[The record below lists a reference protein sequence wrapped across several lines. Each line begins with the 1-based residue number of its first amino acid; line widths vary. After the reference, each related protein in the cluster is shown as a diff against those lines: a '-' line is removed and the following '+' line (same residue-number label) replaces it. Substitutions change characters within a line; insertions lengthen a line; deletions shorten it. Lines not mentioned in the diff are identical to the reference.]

1 MTVRRSLFLS
11 NILMIFVPVIAA
23 ALTGLF
29 CVGVIWLSVVGGA
42 GLDLHD
48 AEDFNRVCLAVTE
61 IIEHNLDSKANLT
74 SLNVLLDNNG
84 MRAQVLCG
92 ETEIYSYGT
101 ADENDGALKLAA
113 SGLTGNSVVSQNG
126 RSLYKTYES
135 IRGEDYIIYLLGGN
149 HSESVYA
156 NLKVSIAVSVILIVF
171 TIFLSILL
179 TNRFLTKFVFR
190 RVEEPL
196 NILTNGVREIRDGNL
211 DYRIRYDRPDE
222 FRPICEDFNQMAARL
237 KESIAKIQQ
246 QERSRKELLAGI
258 SHDIRSPL
266 TSIKAYVEGLLDGVA
281 KTPESQKNYL
291 MSVKTKAE
299 DLDQMISQL
308 FLFSK
313 MELGEYSDNMCSLKL
328 DEKVEALVSDVRKE
342 YENKG
347 LHIDTKLTPITI
359 TADPIQLDRVIVN
372 IMENSLKYK
381 KNETGTLRITL
392 TKTKNFC
399 VLSFDDDGP
408 GVPEEALP
416 HLFEVFY
423 RSDPARRNPQNGSGL
438 GLAIVESIVSHM
450 GGSALAGKSEL
461 GGLKIEICLPYLTCP
476 SHEEGV
482 KVDGENTN
490 Y

>member
-1 MTVRRSLFLS
+1 M
-11 NILMIFVPVIAA
+11 
-23 ALTGLF
+23 
-29 CVGVIWLSVVGGA
+29 
-42 GLDLHD
+42 
-48 AEDFNRVCLAVTE
+48 
-61 IIEHNLDSKANLT
+61 
-74 SLNVLLDNNG
+74 
-84 MRAQVLCG
+84 
-92 ETEIYSYGT
+92 
-101 ADENDGALKLAA
+101 
-113 SGLTGNSVVSQNG
+113 
-126 RSLYKTYES
+126 
-135 IRGEDYIIYLLGGN
+135 
-149 HSESVYA
+149 
-156 NLKVSIAVSVILIVF
+156 
-171 TIFLSILL
+171 
-179 TNRFLTKFVFR
+179 
-190 RVEEPL
+190 
-196 NILTNGVREIRDGNL
+196 

-291 MSVKTKAE
+291 MTVKTKAE

-372 IMENSLKYK
+372 IMEKSLKYK